1 LNILKV
7 VGTILVA
14 VGVVAIVSEAFS
26 FSLLIYYGTPIGAL
40 LGLGS
45 IIIGAILIGPETYIT
60 STDRFTETVGRAT
73 TWLTTIM
80 VIVVC
85 LNVVLRYIFGAGL
98 LALQDASW
106 YIFGVLY
113 LVGAAYTLKHD
124 RHVRVDIIYTNLSP
138 KAKAWVNLLGGIFFL
153 IPFCIL
159 GVWISLDF
167 VSVSWNVRETT
178 PDPGGLPARY
188 AIKFMIPLGFTL
200 ILMQGLAEILKAY
213 QQIRG
218 KLPLPDGKEGH
229 G

>member
-1 LNILKV
+1 MNFLKV

-40 LGLGS
+40 LGIVA
-45 IIIGAILIGPETYIT
+45 IILGAILIGPETYIRY
-60 STDRFTETVGRAT
+60 TDRFTEAVGIGS

-80 VIVVC
+80 VLVVC
-85 LNVVLRYIFGAGL
+85 LNVVLRYVFGAGL

-106 YIFGVLY
+106 YIFGILY

-138 KAKAWVNLLGGIFFL
+138 KAKVWVNLLGGIFFL
-153 IPFCIL
+153 IPFCVL
-159 GVWISLDF
+159 GIWISLDF

-188 AIKFMIPLGFTL
+188 LIKFMIPLGFTL
-200 ILMQGLAEILKAY
+200 ILIQGLAEILKAY
-213 QQIRG
+213 QQMRG
-218 KLPLPDGKEGH
+218 KLPLPDGEG
-229 G
+229 GLG